1 MINQG
6 ALALVAEMD
15 AVAAR
20 IKSPG
25 EARNE
30 MRALL
35 ADLRDL
41 LETPPVVG
49 PDPDPVPV
57 DCAVSAFGEW
67 SAWAPISETEES
79 RTRTR
84 TVVTQPANGGAAC
97 PVLSETET
105 RLIVTGT
112 PVGGTPVTTA
122 TQLHA
127 ALKLPGVYTLAPGIY
142 TGNFVAATAGVTIIG
157 AALPDARVAPDA
169 TADYKLIPA
178 APGDATLRITASR
191 VRISGVWIGQGN
203 PSRAVVEIGSDSVA
217 DPLLQPNDVTL
228 DRIEIVAGVNGGLRG
243 IATHTR
249 AFTLTRSRVVN
260 FWWQG
265 ADSQAFL
272 AINGPGPYTITDN
285 QLQASGENVL
295 WGGGSFRSAAM
306 IPTNVVLRGNLLDKP
321 KEWRRILNPD
331 GTILQ
336 PGHPGSVKNSIEF
349 KGVKGA
355 LVEDN
360 LIDGMWPDAQDGAI
374 IQLTPRNQDN
384 NSPWTVVEDVVIRR
398 NKFINHV
405 KGPFVNMI
413 GTDNNAP
420 SLQTARITIEGN
432 YSDSVTGIRIQGGV
446 AGHMRILNNTFPKI
460 TSWVL
465 SFEGTQV
472 LTPLE
477 FRRNVVRAGSGGIH
491 GAIATGIAGLD
502 TYCAP
507 GWVVQGNVIERPV
520 NTFWPWTGTNTNLFL
535 TGGQLAPLLDADGH
549 YLPDLTKGW

>member
-1 MINQG
+1 M
-6 ALALVAEMD
+6 
-15 AVAAR
+15 
-20 IKSPG
+20 SPW
-25 EARNE
+25 
-30 MRALL
+30 
-35 ADLRDL
+35 
-41 LETPPVVG
+41 
-49 PDPDPVPV
+49 
-57 DCAVSAFGEW
+57 GEW
-67 SAWAPISETEES
+67 SEWTAISSTEEE

-84 TVVTQPANGGAAC
+84 TVITPAANGGAAC
-97 PVLSETET
+97 PAATETET

-112 PVGGTPVTTA
+112 PIGGTLVSTA

-142 TGNFVAATAGVTIIG
+142 TGNFVAATPGVTIIG

-169 TADYKLIPA
+169 TAGYKLIPA
-178 APGDATLRITASR
+178 APGDATLRITASNI
-191 VRISGVWIGQGN
+191 RISGVWIGQGN
-203 PSRAVVEIGSDSVA
+203 PSRAVVEIGSDAVA
-217 DPLLQPNDVTL
+217 DPLLQPDDVTL

-295 WGGGSFRSAAM
+295 WGGGSFRSEAM
-306 IPTNVVLRGNLLDKP
+306 IPSNVVLRGNLLDKP

-331 GTILQ
+331 GTVLQ

-384 NSPWTVVEDVVIRR
+384 NSPWTVVEDVVIRG

-405 KGPFVNMI
+405 KGPFINII
-413 GTDNNAP
+413 GTDNNYP
-420 SLQTARITIEGN
+420 SQQTARITIEGN
-432 YSDSVTGIRIQGGV
+432 YSDSVTGIRIQRGV

-477 FRRNVVRAGSGGIH
+477 FRRNVVRAGSSGIH
-491 GAIATGIAGLD
+491 GQYASGITGLD
-502 TYCAP
+502 MYCAP

-520 NTFWPWTGTNTNLFL
+520 NTFWPWTGTNTNTFL
-535 TGGQLAPLLDADGH
+535 VGGQLAPLLDAEGR
-549 YLPDLTKGW
+549 YIGSPSGVGW